1 MGDKYVPNER
11 EIAFHEAGHTVTGYL
26 FYKVRS
32 VSILPTELEG
42 RNTHGLTDI
51 VMPDEMFLGGA
62 DKEEKFVEY
71 CKIIICLLSGK
82 YFQKTVLG
90 FDDMAGA
97 IDDIEYL
104 SLYLYDNNDNFYEPL
119 WSAATAIAAEFCSD
133 AVIISMV
140 NIIADDLLQKK
151 VLNEKEIKG
160 LLNAVSIDFVT
171 LLAKIKETHYLP
183 FCDAMT
189 LLLKNS
195 KN

>member
-26 FYKVRS
+26 FYRVQS
-32 VSILPTELEG
+32 VSIVPAELEG
-42 RNTHGLTDI
+42 RSTHGLTDLVI
-51 VMPDEMFLGGA
+51 PDEMFLGGA
-62 DKEEKFVEY
+62 DKEDKFIEY
-71 CKIIICLLSGK
+71 LKIIICLLSGK

-104 SLYLYDNNDNFYEPL
+104 SLYLYDDNDNFYKPL
-119 WSAATAIAAEFCSD
+119 WSVANAIVAEFCSD
-133 AVIISMV
+133 AIIISMV
-140 NIIADDLLQKK
+140 NIIAEEILHKK
-151 VLNEKEIKG
+151 VLNEKEIKK

-171 LLAKIKETHYLP
+171 LLAKIKENHYLP

-189 LLLKNS
+189 LLLTNS